1 MSLAQ
6 DKTYVLVMT
15 SYYIIKPTILN
26 LAAILYPAAILD
38 FTISLS
44 CHKKQTLIHFYSKI
58 ITGRK
63 NVLILKQ

>member
-15 SYYIIKPTILN
+15 SYDIIKPATLN

-38 FTISLS
+38 FTIS
-44 CHKKQTLIHFYSKI
+44 
-58 ITGRK
+58 
-63 NVLILKQ
+63 